1 MDNESIFRYS
11 KLFDD
16 IKHHE
21 DAAGLSTEFWYASDL
36 QKILGY
42 ANKWGEFQ
50 KPIKK
55 AVISCESAG
64 LNKEEHF
71 REVLEDGKLVDYKLT
86 RYACYLI
93 AQNSSPS
100 KEEVAFTQAYFVLQS
115 RRAEQ
120 IEERM
125 MQNSRMEMRIRLETR
140 QRLTE
145 SEKQFSTV
153 MDLHGVPR
161 KRFGYVR
168 SKGDKALLGRSTKEM
183 KNLYNMKEKQ
193 PLADRLPQISLAAKL
208 LQTEMTSRAICGH
221 GLQGVSEVT
230 DEHVQNGT
238 TLHEA
243 LASRGINLG
252 ELPPAEDIRS
262 VKSRIA
268 RDERRLQ
275 SPGATS

>member
-1 MDNESIFRYS
+1 MNSESIFRYS
-11 KLFDD
+11 KRFDS
-16 IKHHE
+16 ITYHE
-21 DAAGLSTEFWYASDL
+21 DTAGLPTEFWYARDL
-36 QKILGY
+36 QEILGY
-42 ANKWGEFQ
+42 TKWSEFQ

-71 REVLEDGKLVDYKLT
+71 IEVLEDGKLVDYKLT

-125 MQNSRMEMRIRLETR
+125 KQYARLETR
-140 QRLTE
+140 ERLKTAE
-145 SEKQFSTV
+145 QQFSSI
-153 MDLHGVPR
+153 MYDHGVLNDGFAR
-161 KRFGYVR
+161 VR
-168 SKGDKALLGRSTKEM
+168 SKGDKALLGHSTKEM
-183 KNLYNMKEKQ
+183 KKRYNVKDNRS
-193 PLADRLPQISLAAKL
+193 LADFLPSIALTAKQ
-208 LQTEMTSRAICGH
+208 LQAEMTSISVQDRD
-221 GLQGVSEVT
+221 LQGEFLVTSE
-230 DEHVQNGT
+230 HIQNGT
-238 TLHEA
+238 TLRGA

-268 RDERRLQ
+268 RDEKRLQ